1 MVFLYL
7 ARWQRRHAGL
17 LTPPLAAPNMLS
29 LHGPN
34 GTRRRVV
41 VTGMGLVTPLGTG
54 TERNWDALIAG
65 RSGVR
70 AISRFDASFLPA
82 RIAGEVPDFEPERFI
97 DRKERKKMDLFIQ
110 YAVAAA
116 TLAMDEA
123 GLEVPLRRPERAGVI
138 VGVGIGGLESLEA
151 AYHHF
156 AAHDVR
162 RVSPFF
168 IPRLIPNMAPGHIA
182 MRIGARG
189 PNYATTSA
197 CASGAHAIGDA
208 VLHIRDGRQDVM
220 LAGGA
225 EAPICVLGIGGF
237 TAMRALAT
245 GFNDDP
251 TRASRPFDRRREG
264 FVVSEGAGMLVL
276 EALEHAEARGAHIL
290 AEVAGFGAS
299 CDAYHMTQPSPGGV
313 GAAECMVQALGDA
326 GLTPA
331 DVGYINAHGTGTLH
345 NDEAETAAIKRV
357 FGDRSPGVA
366 VSSTKSMTGHLL
378 GAAGAIEAIY
388 TVLAVNR
395 GVLPPTINL
404 DDPDPACDLD
414 YVPHHARR
422 VEIEAALSNSFGF
435 GGTNVTLAVR
445 RFS

>member
-1 MVFLYL
+1 VILQG
-7 ARWQRRHAGL
+7 R
-17 LTPPLAAPNMLS
+17 
-29 LHGPN
+29 N

-97 DRKERKKMDLFIQ
+97 DRKDLKKMDLFIQ
-110 YAVAAA
+110 YALAAA
-116 TLAMDEA
+116 QMAVAEA
-123 GLEVPLRRPERAGVI
+123 GIEVPFAKPRRAGVI

-156 AAHDVR
+156 AAHEVR

-182 MRIGARG
+182 MRFGARG

-245 GFNDDP
+245 GFNEEP
-251 TRASRPFDRRREG
+251 ARASRPFDRLREG
-264 FVVSEGAGMLVL
+264 FVVAEGAGMLVL
-276 EALEHAEARGAHIL
+276 EALEHAQARGATIL
-290 AEVAGFGAS
+290 AEVAGFGAT
-299 CDAYHMTQPSPGGV
+299 CDAYHMTQPSPGGA
-313 GAAECMVQALGDA
+313 GAAECMSEALADA
-326 GLTPA
+326 GLEPG
-331 DVGYINAHGTGTLH
+331 DVGYVNAHGTGTPY
-345 NDEAETAAIKRV
+345 NDEAETGAIKRV
-357 FGDRSPGVA
+357 FGAGARRVP

-378 GAAGAIEAIY
+378 GAAGAVEAIY
-388 TVLAVNR
+388 TVLALER
-395 GVLPPTINL
+395 GMLPPTINL

-414 YVPHHARR
+414 YVPNRARPAT
-422 VEIEAALSNSFGF
+422 IDAALSNSFGF
-435 GGTNVTLAVR
+435 GGTNVSLALR
-445 RFS
+445 RLT

>member
-1 MVFLYL
+1 
-7 ARWQRRHAGL
+7 
-17 LTPPLAAPNMLS
+17 
-29 LHGPN
+29 
-34 GTRRRVV
+34 V

-54 TERNWDALIAG
+54 TERNWEALIAG

-70 AISRFDASFLPA
+70 AISRFDASFLPS
-82 RIAGEVPDFEPERFI
+82 RIAGEVHDFEPERFI
-97 DRKERKKMDLFIQ
+97 DRKELKKMDLFIQ

-116 TLAMDEA
+116 DMAVEEA
-123 GLEVPLRRPERAGVI
+123 GLAVPLRQPERAGVI
-138 VGVGIGGLESLEA
+138 VGVGIGGLESLES

-245 GFNDDP
+245 GFNEEP

-276 EALEHAEARGAHIL
+276 EDLEHARARGARIL
-290 AEVAGFGAS
+290 GELAGFGAN
-299 CDAYHMTQPSPGGV
+299 CDAYHMTQPSPGGA
-313 GAAECMVQALGDA
+313 GAAECMAQALADA

-331 DVGYINAHGTGTLH
+331 DVGYVNAHGTGTPH

-357 FGDRSPGVA
+357 FGGRPNGVA

-378 GAAGAIEAIY
+378 GAAGAIEAVY
-388 TVLAVNR
+388 TVLAVQR

-404 DDPDPACDLD
+404 EDPDPACDLD
-414 YVPHHARR
+414 YVPNQARR
-422 VEIEAALSNSFGF
+422 VAVEAALTNSFGF

-445 RFS
+445 RFA